1 MRFVGDIALDAEVR
15 AIASGTIGDGVPVV
29 VNSDGTVSAGGNIS
43 PTAGSEVVIDTN
55 DSGGYSSI
63 VYAGQ
68 HLQGSSDDNKVII
81 VFRDTSNSNYGT
93 AVVGTVS
100 GTSISFGSAVVFES
114 AQVSEMECCLDTLQG
129 NINIFY
135 RDNGNSNYGTGIA
148 GKIDGTSISFG
159 TPVVFESATTTHIS
173 CDFDNYNNQTL
184 VAYKDSGN
192 SNYGTA
198 IVATAASGPS
208 VEFTGS
214 PAVFESAKTQNI
226 SVTYEFESN
235 RFLISYVDWGNSNYG
250 TSIVATIGASQS
262 VSFGTAVVFSSAN
275 SDHISSIC
283 DTANDKIVVGYT
295 NTGKI
300 KAIVGTISGTS
311 VSFGTETQVSTNTA
325 YNSANRSMAYS
336 PDTGRVLI
344 AYFDSSDASHG
355 KIVLGTVSG
364 TSISFDTPFKF
375 NAGTTYYVTA
385 AYNKGTDNFVLH
397 YEDYGNS
404 GYLTSIVIDEG
415 GPNITSENFIGFAHA
430 AYADGQKATIKTTG
444 SIARNIPQQPA
455 PQALGTAVVFN
466 EADTTDGNSV
476 FDPDTNKII
485 WAGRDEGNSNY
496 GTAIVATIDPSDNSV
511 SFGSKV
517 VFNSAASIE
526 TDITYDTNSNKVVI
540 AWANGTSNAQAIVGT
555 VSGTSISFGSAE
567 TFNARTSK
575 LGIAFDS
582 NSNKVVIAYEDF
594 SNSKHGT
601 AIVGTVSGTSI
612 SFGSESVFESAET
625 GEMDIAFDSNV
636 NKMLIVYKDSDNS
649 SHGTAIVGT
658 VSGTS
663 ISYGSAAVFHAA
675 ATDSFHKGT
684 VFDTNSNKFVI
695 TYNDSSS
702 GSDVGTAKVATIS
715 GTSVSFGSASVVPS
729 AKSPFNNSFD
739 STNNKIILSYKDTN
753 NKGSTCIGTISGTSI
768 SFGSAVVFENS
779 TTTTPKGNAYDSNSK
794 RALFTFQDG
803 ANSGHGTGIVLS
815 PAQNADLTIGQQY
828 FVQTD
833 GTLDTSADDP
843 SVIAGTAIG
852 ASDIIVKG

>member
-311 VSFGTETQVSTNTA
+311 VSF
-325 YNSANRSMAYS
+325 
-336 PDTGRVLI
+336 
-344 AYFDSSDASHG
+344 
-355 KIVLGTVSG
+355 
-364 TSISFDTPFKF
+364 
-375 NAGTTYYVTA
+375 
-385 AYNKGTDNFVLH
+385 
-397 YEDYGNS
+397 
-404 GYLTSIVIDEG
+404 
-415 GPNITSENFIGFAHA
+415 
-430 AYADGQKATIKTTG
+430 
-444 SIARNIPQQPA
+444 
-455 PQALGTAVVFN
+455 
-466 EADTTDGNSV
+466 
-476 FDPDTNKII
+476 
-485 WAGRDEGNSNY
+485 
-496 GTAIVATIDPSDNSV
+496 
-511 SFGSKV
+511 
-517 VFNSAASIE
+517 
-526 TDITYDTNSNKVVI
+526 
-540 AWANGTSNAQAIVGT
+540 
-555 VSGTSISFGSAE
+555 
-567 TFNARTSK
+567 
-575 LGIAFDS
+575 
-582 NSNKVVIAYEDF
+582 
-594 SNSKHGT
+594 
-601 AIVGTVSGTSI
+601 
-612 SFGSESVFESAET
+612 
-625 GEMDIAFDSNV
+625 
-636 NKMLIVYKDSDNS
+636 
-649 SHGTAIVGT
+649 
-658 VSGTS
+658 
-663 ISYGSAAVFHAA
+663 
-675 ATDSFHKGT
+675 
-684 VFDTNSNKFVI
+684 
-695 TYNDSSS
+695 
-702 GSDVGTAKVATIS
+702 
-715 GTSVSFGSASVVPS
+715 
-729 AKSPFNNSFD
+729 
-739 STNNKIILSYKDTN
+739 
-753 NKGSTCIGTISGTSI
+753 
-768 SFGSAVVFENS
+768 
-779 TTTTPKGNAYDSNSK
+779 
-794 RALFTFQDG
+794 
-803 ANSGHGTGIVLS
+803 
-815 PAQNADLTIGQQY
+815 
-828 FVQTD
+828 
-833 GTLDTSADDP
+833 
-843 SVIAGTAIG
+843 
-852 ASDIIVKG
+852 